1 MTKKIC
7 SLEAAQSFVDA
18 LRYFLPITGLWE
30 YAVNL
35 AEFAMDSEEA
45 PSSCLNILEPLR
57 EALCLFSAAHLSLS
71 TQPVSSSGVIAA
83 SSSPAILSTV
93 THLAMLCLGIWIGN
107 QLQDNIFAPQLRSL
121 GDFLSAAKRMQI
133 SSTLSLSQK
142 QLSEI
147 YTEVCGHPL
156 TGISEVSNL
165 RSFSFQCQLSRSKR
179 VCGQPFHLVA
189 RGVSIRLF
197 PVTTST
203 ITSSTGTTNSS
214 ASGATS
220 SDFYLSGDL
229 LLTGDALYLFQSSG
243 SSTDKQ
249 DKEKQDK
256 KQSGCHETQNNFQD
270 KLKLLTGP
278 LLLLLPISSEANN
291 TENSMVFSSDNENT
305 TVNNIKL
312 STNSNVS
319 LAFVSLLRTASV
331 GSFGRGEV
339 SGLSLHPQIFFAQ
352 ENNSESVLQPVLH
365 ALRWQSVASD
375 SINSNV
381 LRTGATAE
389 NVPVVTDTPV
399 SLHSCAAVNIF
410 LEDDAQ
416 LLNLFD
422 ALEEVL
428 LAHLKV
434 DVPADSSVTIN
445 SQKQSASGSI
455 TKDNAVADSSN
466 SSSSVENEIAVNA
479 SSSVPVILP
488 VVTTRSTTGEFQ
500 ITAEQVSVTGS
511 GRSKSNSIRNSTN
524 AIGETVNET
533 SAIGNASSNSVQS
546 LFNQ

>member
-1 MTKKIC
+1 M
-7 SLEAAQSFVDA
+7 
-18 LRYFLPITGLWE
+18 
-30 YAVNL
+30 NL

-45 PSSCLNILEPLR
+45 PSSCLHILEPLR

-83 SSSPAILSTV
+83 SSSPATLSTV
-93 THLAMLCLGIWIGN
+93 THLAMLCLGTWIGN
-107 QLQDNIFAPQLRSL
+107 QSQDNIFAPQLRSL
-121 GDFLSAAKRMQI
+121 GDFLSVAKRMQI

-165 RSFSFQCQLSRSKR
+165 RFQCQLSRSKR

-189 RGVSIRLF
+189 RGVSMRLI

-291 TENSMVFSSDNENT
+291 TENSMVFSSDKENT

-352 ENNSESVLQPVLH
+352 ENNSESVLQPALH
-365 ALRWQSVASD
+365 ALRWQSMASD
-375 SINSNV
+375 SINPNV

-434 DVPADSSVTIN
+434 DGPADSSVTIN

-455 TKDNAVADSSN
+455 TKDNAVADTSN
-466 SSSSVENEIAVNA
+466 SLSSVENEIAVNA

-488 VVTTRSTTGEFQ
+488 VVTTRSTTEEFQ

-511 GRSKSNSIRNSTN
+511 ERSKSNSIRNSTN